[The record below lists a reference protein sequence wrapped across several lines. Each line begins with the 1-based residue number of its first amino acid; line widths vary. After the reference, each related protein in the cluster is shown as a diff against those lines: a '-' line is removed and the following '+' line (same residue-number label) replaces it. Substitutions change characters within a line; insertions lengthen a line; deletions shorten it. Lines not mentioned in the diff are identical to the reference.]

1 MRISSDQNLWF
12 ALHSQTFSESGS
24 HPMGDFCSYFQTST
38 EHTRARMKSNNK
50 CNAHYRLKKKK
61 RVNQISNG
69 HTQNDL
75 KHHHHSSPS
84 SFHLLFAC
92 FFRHNMHRWWLA
104 VAVVVVVAVAVAVA
118 GDPGR
123 TLALRVHGLYL
134 RPTLLLSYPHS
145 KG

>member
-1 MRISSDQNLWF
+1 
-12 ALHSQTFSESGS
+12 
-24 HPMGDFCSYFQTST
+24 
-38 EHTRARMKSNNK
+38 MKSNNE
-50 CNAHYRLKKKK
+50 CIAHYRLKKKK
-61 RVNQISNG
+61 GVNQISNG

-75 KHHHHSSPS
+75 KHHHHQEAFITIKLSS
-84 SFHLLFAC
+84 SFCLFFSPQHASVVA
-92 FFRHNMHRWWLA
+92 A

>member
-1 MRISSDQNLWF
+1 MV
-12 ALHSQTFSESGS
+12 A
-24 HPMGDFCSYFQTST
+24 
-38 EHTRARMKSNNK
+38 
-50 CNAHYRLKKKK
+50 
-61 RVNQISNG
+61 
-69 HTQNDL
+69 
-75 KHHHHSSPS
+75 
-84 SFHLLFAC
+84 
-92 FFRHNMHRWWLA
+92 A